1 MKMRALIA
9 RLAYLTTPSPGVY
22 ILNIQVGDDEI
33 RRFEISRA
41 HLANII
47 IDGTAL
53 ALREQSNHRVSE
65 TATNGD
71 AHVSGANRR

>member
-1 MKMRALIA
+1 MIA

-22 ILNIQVGDDEI
+22 ILNIQPEGDDDI